1 MSKRQTSE
9 GRTITSKRT
18 KTELKTPMANPRGY
32 IIVKREN
39 EQSPPEELF
48 AAVENYIG
56 KTKFQEMRRSTV
68 NDVGARR
75 VDGGNASKA
84 LLYHGINFEPFFQD
98 VLGCSFDE
106 ANKSKVEVVFW
117 PENKNQLP
125 RYPAGLRGT
134 VHIFC
139 PATTEELHEGNG
151 LFRIVE
157 GSHTMT
163 RGQFRHIESTTIRL
177 QPNQILILSADL
189 TIQYPQ
195 AGGGVGVFM
204 RLFPP
209 T

>member
-9 GRTITSKRT
+9 GRIISPKRT
-18 KTELKTPMANPRGY
+18 KMEQKTPMANPRGY

-48 AAVENYIG
+48 AAVESYIG
-56 KTKFQEMRRSTV
+56 KAKFQEMRRIV
-68 NDVGARR
+68 DEVGARR
-75 VDGGNASKA
+75 VDGGDASEV
-84 LLYHGINFEPFFQD
+84 LLHHGINFEPFFQD
-98 VLGCSFDE
+98 ALGCSFDE

-117 PENKNQLP
+117 LENKNQLP

-163 RGQFRHIESTTIRL
+163 RGQFRHIEPTPIRL
-177 QPNQILILSADL
+177 LPNQILILSADL

>member
-1 MSKRQTSE
+1 
-9 GRTITSKRT
+9 
-18 KTELKTPMANPRGY
+18 MANPQGY
-32 IIVKREN
+32 IIIKREN
-39 EQSPPEELF
+39 AQPPPEELF
-48 AAVENYIG
+48 AAVESYIG
-56 KTKFQEMRRSTV
+56 KAKFQEMRGSIA
-68 NDVGARR
+68 DEVGAQR
-75 VDGGNASKA
+75 VNGGDASEA
-84 LLYHGINFEPFFQD
+84 LLHHGINFSNIEFEPFFQD

-106 ANKSKVEVVFW
+106 AKKSKVEVVFW
-117 PENKNQLP
+117 RENKTQLP

-139 PATTEELHEGNG
+139 SATIEELHEGNG

-163 RGQFRHIESTTIRL
+163 RGQFRHIEPTPIRL

-195 AGGGVGVFM
+195 GGGGVGVFM